1 MTNTKKRTYKHYR
14 YPGVRHKGNEKYLI
28 DFIDHNGKRRQK
40 TISARS
46 EADAAQIRRN
56 VLTERDK
63 IKAGL
68 IAPPEDKVEIPTLA
82 ELWRLFQ
89 KERQLKVKAGSL
101 DQKTHD
107 RYENSFTNLL
117 NCVPSLDH
125 KRLNDIKSAVFEGFK
140 VHRREMGYK
149 PAGINIDLRNF
160 RTLLNYA
167 VANGYLDKSPLKD
180 VSLVKVPDTD
190 VRFLNDDELSALKVV
205 LDELDL
211 SDDLLKDARDLILF
225 YLYTGART
233 SEVLY
238 PTFTWECDQQ
248 NFIRFPLTKW
258 GKSRSIPKLDAVKM
272 VLESRKHIA
281 GGPFHLNR
289 HTVYKRVKTVLRMA
303 RITDAT
309 THTLRATAGAW
320 YYMSTRDI
328 FATSRFLGHS
338 KVEVTAKH
346 YAGLIQSLQVEYARM
361 FGDALD
367 RQLQLGCNSE
377 LKAAQNRQ
385 TKTKEKGVNNSPLVV
400 ENTLLTEERDR
411 RDSNSRPPA

>member
-1 MTNTKKRTYKHYR
+1 MTNTKKRKYKHYR
-14 YPGVRHKGNEKYLI
+14 NPGVRSKGNDKYLI
-28 DFIDHNGKRRQK
+28 DFIDHNGKRRQN

-68 IAPPEDKVEIPTLA
+68 IAPPEDKLEIPTLA
-82 ELWRLFQ
+82 ELWQMFQ
-89 KERQLKVKAGSL
+89 DERQLKVKSGSL
-101 DQKTHD
+101 DQKTHE
-107 RYENSFTNLL
+107 RYEFSFANLIGQE
-117 NCVPSLDH
+117 PSLNH
-125 KRLNDIKSAVFEGFK
+125 KRLNEIKPAVFEVFK
-140 VHRREMGYK
+140 VNRREMGYK

-167 VANGYLDKSPLKD
+167 VANGYLDKSPFKD
-180 VSLVKVPDTD
+180 VSLVKVPDKD
-190 VRFLNDDELSALKVV
+190 VRFLNDDDLSALREV
-205 LDELDL
+205 LDNLDL
-211 SDDLLKDARDLILF
+211 SNDFLKDAKDLILF

-248 NFIRFPLTKW
+248 NSIRFPLTKW

-281 GGPFHLNR
+281 DGPFHLNR
-289 HTVYKRVKTVLRMA
+289 HNVYKRVKTVLRMA
-303 RITDAT
+303 RIPDAT

-338 KVEVTAKH
+338 SVEVTANH

-361 FGDALD
+361 FGEVLD

-377 LKAAQNRQ
+377 LKEAQNRQ
-385 TKTKEKGVNNSPLVV
+385 TKTKAKGVNNSPLLV
-400 ENTLLTEERDR
+400 EILRLPTL
-411 RDSNSRPPA
+411 